1 MSARVPAPFL
11 TVSLGSM
18 GAAIVHQTSHLSA
31 AAQPCQQWPESNTL
45 EKARKTCE
53 EATVGNTDPEE
64 REESGFFSLLLL
76 FWFSL
81 DEMD

>member
-53 EATVGNTDPEE
+53 EARVGNADP
-64 REESGFFSLLLL
+64 EESGFFSLLLL
-76 FWFSL
+76 FWFCL